1 VKVKVGFFP
10 PFFIFWYLL
19 LMKLLSIATDLILE
33 ATEYV
38 KKIVMGRRAI
48 KLYTQEH
55 QEENVLDTSELDDIE
70 KIFNSRIRRRLPS
83 QLIAKSIRNN
93 FDKVWENADGLLR
106 GCSYKSCRII
116 FVERYEGLGQIE
128 YILQFYRN
136 TRAQSE
142 TINAVIITSALSK
155 EGDDF
160 LKSMKTPTAK
170 VKLSES
176 ICDNVE
182 VIYL

>member
-1 VKVKVGFFP
+1 
-10 PFFIFWYLL
+10 
-19 LMKLLSIATDLILE
+19 
-33 ATEYV
+33 
-38 KKIVMGRRAI
+38 MGRRAI

-55 QEENVLDTSELDDIE
+55 QEENVLDASELEDVE
-70 KIFNSRIRRRLPS
+70 KIFKSKIRRRLPS
-83 QLIAKSIRNN
+83 QLITKSIRNN
-93 FDKVWENADGLLR
+93 FDKIWENADGLLR

-116 FVERYEGLGQIE
+116 FVEKYEGLGQIE

-142 TINAVIITSALSK
+142 TINAIIITSALSK

-160 LKSMKTPTAK
+160 LKSMKTPTPR
-170 VKLSES
+170 VGLSES
-176 ICDNVE
+176 NCVDIK